1 MYHNANATSL
11 NAEGKFK
18 QPYFEIVGLDKEGN
32 PIFKEW
38 KNYQSYLLSDKDADG
53 KKRTGADIPLTT
65 KFRPLKGEGDV
76 NREGIYFTLND
87 TIDDYIIPQKPV
99 VKSAPAPQAAPTA
112 PAAQPATN
120 SYKLDGTMET
130 MTLGTFGDVKFSI
143 DGKVFAEIMQK
154 QMEETGEPFKVTVDV
169 QKELID
175 RGALNFEIPETVE
188 DAVDKAKGKGKDFA
202 RAVIVTSIIKKASTS
217 VKIEV
222 PSTGIA
228 PTAPAPTAPVVSD
241 IEANQLTAEEADW
254 LYNNIK
260 QITDKYNSSTLADS
274 ADPNLKTPLKFGDT
288 TVTAIEPRAGDKS
301 YIWFERPT
309 GKWLISIDERDGKQ
323 YLTLSKFNDKGT
335 YYAQSISE
343 EELQKLVDTSG
354 LRSLIDSIYKDTNIK
369 QPETRRDQF
378 EAQNALQQK
387 YGLKRT
393 YKDIVKELA
402 ALEGAKPTAPTGGAF
417 ANRKKG
423 NNVDNEAY
431 RLKLAEEA
439 NRFEGENWT
448 KLEQWLKKNFP
459 NIPVYRV
466 KNVLRTTNGLQAW
479 GKFRDGAI
487 YIYQNAEVGTA
498 YHEVFEA
505 VWKMFADADE
515 RVAVLKEFRARK
527 GSYTDAFTG
536 KQVEYATATD
546 QEIKEQLAE
555 EFRDYVMSGKIP
567 AKPTVG
573 KPFILKLFADLA
585 SFIKEFFTGVKAQT
599 NTANLFAKI
608 GNGYYKDYIP
618 FETNLSYA
626 KTGIIDIEDAPPTV
640 EDEYRLDRVPGVQRG
655 EIMQHMT
662 YTLLS
667 SLSKTN
673 QSIFQISKL
682 GAKKKETYDDL
693 RENVLDVLGNKADS
707 YDKDLN
713 EGLITKEVHASKVEP
728 IAKLYNEVH
737 DNWEEFIEEHEDFLK
752 PYGIEFDENDDLQ
765 LTDENKVKESDF
777 IDARKVDGFR
787 KANAAIK
794 MLLATVPIS
803 RIVDGKPQIVPNT
816 IGGATL
822 LPADKVF
829 ITLKNELYDAT
840 NLDTM
845 LEKFRKFALN
855 NPNYWSLYRRLTKNL
870 PTETDKY
877 GKLTAKHDWQLMSGF
892 WKVMKGQNPDVK
904 TVFVLPTGDVVV
916 GDSSLSSAAAQAK
929 YDFMNDI
936 IGTIRDGKNP
946 YVSYNTT
953 EKTFNATTNIN
964 KVNLD
969 PSKLETYV
977 QFLDKIGIPFDIKK
991 VKRLKDSQKSL
1002 FIDAVNGI
1010 KKSMSAYEGIK
1021 SLTKKT
1027 LDVDKR
1033 LMQLG
1038 TVQAV
1043 IENPEFESTYFN
1055 LNGERV
1061 QTYLNP
1067 NALSNLHD
1075 VISKAKNFSELAGTA
1090 YNYLL
1095 TDVFVSTVKN
1105 GNPIAGGGSLVLR
1118 KIFNIDGGTGKRFS
1132 NTEDILQTAYVDGT
1146 VNEEKN
1152 KNKESSKLNYKE
1164 RFVQEINLNVNGYYL
1179 NLVPGDASIEHA
1191 VKLHNSDDPFVG
1203 EEMIRATGYKKVFEL
1218 FKDYFI
1224 SEVELSRD
1232 GRKIVNIAGRDSK
1245 DLRFFKSILGEK
1257 LHNKIILSKKS
1268 AEEIYKNNEKEIN
1281 AAIENFI
1288 NEDVKDV
1295 ENTLRQYEI
1304 VYNSEEGMVVEGL
1317 EFAEKEGF
1325 TEEDL
1330 TRNLKMLSVNYMIA
1344 NIELHK
1350 LLYSDPY
1357 QYKDELKRVKSF
1369 SSPRQALMDSD
1380 DANVSIEKVY
1390 NEGYK
1395 PGDFGYT
1402 EMSRNY
1408 LNSTAVDDVMSSNDL
1423 YPDETFEETDGGG
1436 FVSMKANRWIR
1447 IKAGNWNDREEDQYR
1462 YDVAYYKMVRKP
1474 ETLTKAEKEKYG
1486 IKDAKQDF
1494 PKFLK
1499 LNPGVRSAYTT
1510 IKPIVS
1516 GNKED
1521 GKDYNDIVLDKF
1533 ALTPVSFRIAHQLNP
1548 ESNAV
1553 KFAEKMD
1560 EQNLDYAVYNT
1571 GRKVGST
1578 VSTPL
1583 YKEDGTF
1590 NDAPFN
1596 EINKIPFSIMGIQTE
1611 VPSKEDERV
1620 TQGSQVTKLVTMDML
1635 EAGVP
1640 IDFEPGGDIDTRF
1653 AKWISL
1659 SEKEKEKSEIYRLVK
1674 NNQKILEEKI
1684 QNGYENLL
1692 DKLGITETKEGFK
1705 LTNPKKL
1712 IESLESEILKRD
1724 VNANIFA
1731 AFKGYAKG
1739 QVVLEATPAYQQIR
1753 YVLFSIADKN
1763 VISQKI
1769 SGGQKV
1775 QIPSTLFEGTPREA
1789 KVIVNK
1795 EGKSTNTYQ
1804 SDFLKFYEN
1813 KDGERVCEVMVG
1825 RWFDSPMSDEE
1836 LLKYLNETPEGQKIL
1851 KGVAFRIPTQKQN
1864 SIDVFRIKQFL
1875 PKEFGDNVVIP
1886 SALVKKV
1893 GSDFDIDKLSMYL
1906 KNTFSG
1912 IGGKLEVVPFY
1923 GFGEQAKEKFKDLF
1937 YNILQSK
1944 IDRKEA
1950 KKISTTNL
1958 QTLFGE
1964 LSLGK
1969 STDKTRAKWV
1979 PIFKEMFADELVD
1992 DQIPV
1997 RVVEQFF
2004 IDKMEKLGKDIDKL
2018 TDFDIQ
2024 EVLADEFKN
2033 KKYSQSLENAYI
2045 ESMEELVSHPLNF
2058 DNLVKA
2064 NSADQMKQITK
2075 DILDETKEAQ
2085 FDYTSV
2091 GNMLKRNFMSQLRHA
2106 FVTGKYAIGIAAIA
2120 QTNHAQSQRGLF
2132 FVNDDLLESDRISLT
2147 DKKYLG
2153 DAQVKFREY
2162 NSVVVNG
2169 KKRPTLSMSRDAN
2182 EEKKERNFISD
2193 VIGQFIDGYVDISK
2207 GPWIM
2212 QLRATP
2218 NVASTWL
2225 FLVKLGVPIRSV
2237 GYFMNQPIVR
2247 DLLRNIESSGYTWLF
2262 NDRII
2267 SDVLDA
2273 YSPQSEDIAEPTEIP
2288 SEDAL
2293 FKMLKYNQ
2301 IGKKAELTDLQ
2312 KVQQQFILKEF
2323 LKYAKMAEHL
2333 LHVTQGSNFDTATIN
2348 DPFIIFKK
2356 KMQLQK
2362 GRQTILS
2369 SLDENNNI
2377 IPAVDGL
2384 LQKSFVGKLKD
2395 AIFNVRDAFATF
2407 LISDRPSEDPTTVST
2422 REVLEAVL
2430 LPYVTENDRDFV
2442 KIARKA
2448 VSDLF
2453 DWATQTNT
2461 QVNTQVETILLGKDG
2476 KASAAKEIMEFVKK
2490 VKEDKEHPL
2499 FNNILI
2505 NSFKLRPGFK
2515 EGVPDNLEIVGKGN
2529 KTYDQNQIIFSF
2541 NELINNLK
2549 ETNPQLRSKFL
2560 RLAVLQSGLSTSP
2573 VSFTTLL
2580 PYEDFLTIYNET
2592 LSAIDKMPNLADY
2605 YTTSVFQR
2613 ANAKNDDVVPFVK
2626 AKLRQSKKNEKRWY
2640 NPAEWFVSDSL
2651 KKAMKKGQIPDVF
2664 VFSLMSR
2671 EGASD
2676 FITYSW
2682 ENRLTKAQR
2691 ALARR
2696 KGSRDHINTVLLK
2709 KVYKADG
2716 TPLIQS
2722 VEYQGVIRE
2731 NFVFKAINAWG
2742 DSIRGKELYGKLN
2755 PADTTSTISRASVLD
2770 NGFKKITEVEDG
2782 VIEQILEGSAPTAIA
2797 PTQPSTSVEKIQPE
2811 GKPEIDITNENNC
2824 G

>member
-1 MYHNANATSL
+1 MVVSIGNTRVTGCIFIKKVSL
-11 NAEGKFK
+11 LPTQPFNIGLTITLSITVFNSELIVKNEGKF
-18 QPYFEIVGLDKEGN
+18 
-32 PIFKEW
+32 
-38 KNYQSYLLSDKDADG
+38 
-53 KKRTGADIPLTT
+53 
-65 KFRPLKGEGDV
+65 
-76 NREGIYFTLND
+76 
-87 TIDDYIIPQKPV
+87 
-99 VKSAPAPQAAPTA
+99 
-112 PAAQPATN
+112 
-120 SYKLDGTMET
+120 
-130 MTLGTFGDVKFSI
+130 
-143 DGKVFAEIMQK
+143 
-154 QMEETGEPFKVTVDV
+154 PF
-169 QKELID
+169 
-175 RGALNFEIPETVE
+175 
-188 DAVDKAKGKGKDFA
+188 
-202 RAVIVTSIIKKASTS
+202 
-217 VKIEV
+217 
-222 PSTGIA
+222 
-228 PTAPAPTAPVVSD
+228 
-241 IEANQLTAEEADW
+241 
-254 LYNNIK
+254 
-260 QITDKYNSSTLADS
+260 
-274 ADPNLKTPLKFGDT
+274 
-288 TVTAIEPRAGDKS
+288 
-301 YIWFERPT
+301 
-309 GKWLISIDERDGKQ
+309 
-323 YLTLSKFNDKGT
+323 
-335 YYAQSISE
+335 
-343 EELQKLVDTSG
+343 
-354 LRSLIDSIYKDTNIK
+354 
-369 QPETRRDQF
+369 
-378 EAQNALQQK
+378 
-387 YGLKRT
+387 
-393 YKDIVKELA
+393 
-402 ALEGAKPTAPTGGAF
+402 
-417 ANRKKG
+417 
-423 NNVDNEAY
+423 
-431 RLKLAEEA
+431 
-439 NRFEGENWT
+439 
-448 KLEQWLKKNFP
+448 
-459 NIPVYRV
+459 
-466 KNVLRTTNGLQAW
+466 
-479 GKFRDGAI
+479 
-487 YIYQNAEVGTA
+487 
-498 YHEVFEA
+498 
-505 VWKMFADADE
+505 
-515 RVAVLKEFRARK
+515 
-527 GSYTDAFTG
+527 
-536 KQVEYATATD
+536 
-546 QEIKEQLAE
+546 
-555 EFRDYVMSGKIP
+555 
-567 AKPTVG
+567 
-573 KPFILKLFADLA
+573 
-585 SFIKEFFTGVKAQT
+585 
-599 NTANLFAKI
+599 
-608 GNGYYKDYIP
+608 
-618 FETNLSYA
+618 
-626 KTGIIDIEDAPPTV
+626 
-640 EDEYRLDRVPGVQRG
+640 
-655 EIMQHMT
+655 
-662 YTLLS
+662 
-667 SLSKTN
+667 
-673 QSIFQISKL
+673 
-682 GAKKKETYDDL
+682 
-693 RENVLDVLGNKADS
+693 
-707 YDKDLN
+707 
-713 EGLITKEVHASKVEP
+713 
-728 IAKLYNEVH
+728 
-737 DNWEEFIEEHEDFLK
+737 
-752 PYGIEFDENDDLQ
+752 
-765 LTDENKVKESDF
+765 
-777 IDARKVDGFR
+777 
-787 KANAAIK
+787 
-794 MLLATVPIS
+794 PIS
-803 RIVDGKPQIVPNT
+803 G
-816 IGGATL
+816 
-822 LPADKVF
+822 
-829 ITLKNELYDAT
+829 
-840 NLDTM
+840 
-845 LEKFRKFALN
+845 
-855 NPNYWSLYRRLTKNL
+855 
-870 PTETDKY
+870 
-877 GKLTAKHDWQLMSGF
+877 
-892 WKVMKGQNPDVK
+892 
-904 TVFVLPTGDVVV
+904 
-916 GDSSLSSAAAQAK
+916 
-929 YDFMNDI
+929 
-936 IGTIRDGKNP
+936 
-946 YVSYNTT
+946 
-953 EKTFNATTNIN
+953 
-964 KVNLD
+964 
-969 PSKLETYV
+969 
-977 QFLDKIGIPFDIKK
+977 
-991 VKRLKDSQKSL
+991 
-1002 FIDAVNGI
+1002 
-1010 KKSMSAYEGIK
+1010 
-1021 SLTKKT
+1021 
-1027 LDVDKR
+1027 
-1033 LMQLG
+1033 
-1038 TVQAV
+1038 
-1043 IENPEFESTYFN
+1043 
-1055 LNGERV
+1055 
-1061 QTYLNP
+1061 
-1067 NALSNLHD
+1067 
-1075 VISKAKNFSELAGTA
+1075 
-1090 YNYLL
+1090 
-1095 TDVFVSTVKN
+1095 
-1105 GNPIAGGGSLVLR
+1105 
-1118 KIFNIDGGTGKRFS
+1118 
-1132 NTEDILQTAYVDGT
+1132 
-1146 VNEEKN
+1146 
-1152 KNKESSKLNYKE
+1152 
-1164 RFVQEINLNVNGYYL
+1164 
-1179 NLVPGDASIEHA
+1179 
-1191 VKLHNSDDPFVG
+1191 
-1203 EEMIRATGYKKVFEL
+1203 
-1218 FKDYFI
+1218 
-1224 SEVELSRD
+1224 
-1232 GRKIVNIAGRDSK
+1232 
-1245 DLRFFKSILGEK
+1245 KSILGEK
-1257 LHNKIILSKKS
+1257 LHNKIVSSKKS
-1268 AEEIYKNNEKEIN
+1268 AEEVYNNNEKEIN

-1295 ENTLRQYEI
+1295 KNTLRRYGI

-1330 TRNLKMLSVNYMIA
+1330 IRNLKTLSVNYMIA

-1369 SSPRQALMDSD
+1369 NSPRQALMNSD
-1380 DANVSIEKVY
+1380 DANASIEKVY
-1390 NEGYK
+1390 NEGYE

-1408 LNSTAVDDVMSSNDL
+1408 LNSTAVDDVISSNDL
-1423 YPDETFEETDGGG
+1423 YEEAFEETDGGG

-1447 IKAGNWNDREEDQYR
+1447 IKAGNWNDREEEQYR

-1486 IKDAKQDF
+1486 IKDVKQDF

-1590 NDAPFN
+1590 NDAAFN

-1611 VPSKEDERV
+1611 VPSKENEQV

-1640 IDFEPGGDIDTRF
+1640 IDFEPGGDVDARF
-1653 AKWISL
+1653 AKWIAL

-1692 DKLGITETKEGFK
+1692 DKLGITETEEGFK

-1731 AFKGYAKG
+1731 AFKGYEKG

-1763 VISQKI
+1763 VISPKI

-1864 SIDVFRIKQFL
+1864 SIDAFRVKQFL

-1893 GSDFDIDKLSMYL
+1893 GSDFDIDKLSIYF
-1906 KNTFSG
+1906 KNVYEDG
-1912 IGGKLEVVPFY
+1912 RGNIKPVPFLGY
-1923 GFGEQAKEKFKDLF
+1923 GEEGREK
-1937 YNILQSK
+1937 
-1944 IDRKEA
+1944 
-1950 KKISTTNL
+1950 
-1958 QTLFGE
+1958 
-1964 LSLGK
+1964 
-1969 STDKTRAKWV
+1969 
-1979 PIFKEMFADELVD
+1979 FKEMFNKGEFLKKEQMQELD
-1992 DQIPV
+1992 RIIEENKESF
-1997 RVVEQFF
+1997 VELS
-2004 IDKMEKLGKDIDKL
+2004 ELGKL
-2018 TDFDIQ
+2018 
-2024 EVLADEFKN
+2024 LASKNLGGILSEEEITEMFVGRFTKDEFKDKLIN
-2033 KKYSQSLENAYI
+2033 KLYTQSLENAYI

-2064 NSADQMKQITK
+2064 NSADQMKDITK
-2075 DILDETKEAQ
+2075 DILKETKEAQ

-2120 QTNHAQSQRGLF
+2120 QTNHAQSQRGVF
-2132 FVNDDLLESDRISLT
+2132 FVNDDLLESDVISLT
-2147 DKKYLG
+2147 DEKYLG
-2153 DAQVKFREY
+2153 DAQVKFKEH
-2162 NSVVVNG
+2162 NSIVVNG

-2237 GYFMNQPIVR
+2237 AYFMNQPIVR

-2267 SDVLDA
+2267 GDVLSV

-2293 FKMLKYNQ
+2293 FEMLKYNQ
-2301 IGKKAELTDLQ
+2301 IGMKGELTDLQ

-2369 SLDENNNI
+2369 SLDENNNT
-2377 IPAVDGL
+2377 IPAVDGV
-2384 LQKSFVGKLKD
+2384 LQKSFIGKLKD
-2395 AIFNVRDAFATF
+2395 AIFNVRDAFSTF

-2430 LPYVTENDRDFV
+2430 LPYVNESDRDFV

-2453 DWATQTNT
+2453 DWATQTST
-2461 QVNTQVETILLGKDG
+2461 QVNTQVESILLGKDG

-2560 RLAVLQSGLSTSP
+2560 KLAVLQSGLSTSP

-2626 AKLRQSKKNEKRWY
+2626 AKLLQSKKDKTKWY
-2640 NPAEWFVSDSL
+2640 NPAQAFVSENL

-2664 VFSLMSR
+2664 VFSLRSR

-2682 ENRLTKAQR
+2682 ENKITKSQR
-2691 ALARR
+2691 ALAR
-2696 KGSRDHINTVLLK
+2696 KTGNRDHINTALLK

-2716 TPLIQS
+2716 KPLIQTS
-2722 VEYQGVIRE
+2722 EYQGKTYE
-2731 NFVFKAINAWG
+2731 NFVFKAVNAWG
-2742 DSIRGKELYGKLN
+2742 DSIRGREFYGKLN
-2755 PADTTSTISRASVLD
+2755 PANTASKISRASVLD
-2770 NGFKKITEVEDG
+2770 NGFKKVKEVEDG
-2782 VIEQILEGSAPTAIA
+2782 VIEQALEGNAPKTFD
-2797 PTQPSTSVEKIQPE
+2797 TLTEFTPE
-2811 GKPEIDITNENNC
+2811 RKQEIITNFATKHKMTEEQAKNYINDALQKDAQNTINKLKEC
-2824 G
+2824 Y